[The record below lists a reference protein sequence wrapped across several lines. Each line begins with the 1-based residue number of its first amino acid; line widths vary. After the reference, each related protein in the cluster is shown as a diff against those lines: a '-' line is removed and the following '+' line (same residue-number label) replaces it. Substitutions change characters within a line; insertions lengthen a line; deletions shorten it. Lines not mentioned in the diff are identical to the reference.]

1 MDLDA
6 AIIFSDILVVPQA
19 MGMEVQM
26 VPGKGPVFPRYR
38 FCLGRKYLMNLRYY
52 FSCLSK

>member
-38 FCLGRKYLMNLRYY
+38 FCLGRKYLVNLRYY